1 MTTTKRASTSQPSE
15 AAAVPPPT
23 SEPSE
28 TAITQPPPTQP
39 SETTI
44 TQLPSTLLSAVARSD
59 VLATVENWLSNLGIR
74 IGEISEM
81 KVDLSEN
88 DLAYTLLADI
98 PGANKEDIKI
108 QLEGNR
114 ITISVER
121 KKVIEPKEGERMI
134 ARERPQES
142 ISRTIRLDEE
152 VDESKAQAK
161 YEHGVLELSLP
172 KKHVKTV
179 KHIEIK

>member
-15 AAAVPPPT
+15 ATTVPSPA
-23 SEPSE
+23 SQPSE
-28 TAITQPPPTQP
+28 TAITQPPSTQP

-59 VLATVENWLSNLGIR
+59 ALATVENWLSNLGIR
-74 IGEISEM
+74 IGEISDM
-81 KVDLSEN
+81 KIDLSEN
-88 DLAYTLLADI
+88 DSAYTLLADI

-114 ITISVER
+114 ITISVE
-121 KKVIEPKEGERMI
+121 KTKAIEPKEGERMI
-134 ARERPQES
+134 SRERPQES
-142 ISRTIRLDEE
+142 ISRIIRLDEE
-152 VDESKAQAK
+152 VDENKAQAR

>member
-15 AAAVPPPT
+15 VTTGSPPASQRKET
-23 SEPSE
+23 TLTQSPSTE
-28 TAITQPPPTQP
+28 P

-44 TQLPSTLLSAVARSD
+44 TQLPSTLMSSVARSD
-59 VLATVENWLSNLGIR
+59 VRASVENWLSNLGIR

-88 DLAYTLLADI
+88 DTVYTLLADI
-98 PGANKEDIKI
+98 PGANKGDIKV

-114 ITISVER
+114 VSISVE
-121 KKVIEPKEGERMI
+121 KTKAIEPKEGERMI
-134 ARERPQES
+134 SRERSQES

-152 VDESKAQAK
+152 VDENKAHAK
-161 YEHGVLELSLP
+161 YENGVLELSLP
-172 KKHVKTV
+172 KKHVKT
-179 KHIEIK
+179 IKQIDIK